1 MAIGAGGSPGMMK
14 LRGNV
19 SSGISWSKE
28 TVERSASNSW
38 RQSAHWARHWSIL
51 AASASEI

>member
-1 MAIGAGGSPGMMK
+1 MAIGAGGGPGMMK

-28 TVERSASNSW
+28 TVERSASNS
-38 RQSAHWARHWSIL
+38 
-51 AASASEI
+51 

>member
-1 MAIGAGGSPGMMK
+1 MAIGAGGGPGMMK
-14 LRGNV
+14 RRGNG

-28 TVERSASNSW
+28 TVERSAANSW

-51 AASASEI
+51 AESTSEI